1 MGRRWAFAA
10 SMSSRVRSD
19 LLIVPSENRPEA
31 SASNH
36 DRLSSIFRAD
46 GLMLSRR
53 TNQPARSWP
62 VFGPTTTRAAR
73 HLNPCGAKACK
84 ISPPGVWPGQ
94 LFSAPRL
101 RQAHRPERASTNHIQ
116 MSGNVSDVPCKS
128 GKARHQNRYTAAQKP
143 CGGLFRQTTVQ
154 VQPAVWHCCPCAVPR
169 RQTRRHCTSR
179 TWGKAAKQSR
189 LEILYSSRTVRFP
202 SSPRQT
208 GRGMGRGVRSLR
220 IFSQFHRH
228 KCFGYF
234 RCNSDLI
241 RG

>member
-1 MGRRWAFAA
+1 
-10 SMSSRVRSD
+10 
-19 LLIVPSENRPEA
+19 
-31 SASNH
+31 
-36 DRLSSIFRAD
+36 
-46 GLMLSRR
+46 MLSRR

-62 VFGPTTTRAAR
+62 VRSDDSTRAAR

-143 CGGLFRQTTVQ
+143 CGGLFS
-154 VQPAVWHCCPCAVPR
+154 PNDSPSS
-169 RQTRRHCTSR
+169 TSR
-179 TWGKAAKQSR
+179 LASSPLRSSTSANKTPLQHKPHLGQSCETKSAGDS
-189 LEILYSSRTVRFP
+189 LFIAHCPLSAP
-202 SSPRQT
+202 SPRQT